1 MSKEK
6 SLEARAKRAESLVAM
21 NLVKRSGDRFLVG
34 AKQSRGKQGQHEV
47 WRDEQKKVRCTCE
60 DFAEAIKS
68 DPKFRCEHI
77 IAIKLSLARVM
88 PEMAKTAKGNSVT
101 DISERMKPSVSS
113 SDHGQSQLSV
123 VRPQS
128 PAKENTR
135 KMPTEYLNHPLEV
148 KPEADEART
157 SASFCDLLKRLS
169 APIPEEFIKQ
179 REGWRDRN
187 GETHF
192 VDYIEWHTVADLLDQ
207 IAPDWSHSVRA
218 IVQIGGIVAVTA
230 AITIQGVTR
239 EGVGTG
245 PAESETG
252 IKKAEHDALKRAAV
266 KFGMAR
272 ELYQRDD
279 DGEHQSAAA
288 PTLPKDPLAK
298 SLPDLITP
306 KQLVAIRA
314 IAHAQGVK
322 AEEECQTLYQCKLEE
337 LSRKA
342 ASALIDHLK
351 SRPQQGADLQQEA
364 AS

>member
-1 MSKEK
+1 
-6 SLEARAKRAESLVAM
+6 
-21 NLVKRSGDRFLVG
+21 
-34 AKQSRGKQGQHEV
+34 
-47 WRDEQKKVRCTCE
+47 
-60 DFAEAIKS
+60 
-68 DPKFRCEHI
+68 
-77 IAIKLSLARVM
+77 
-88 PEMAKTAKGNSVT
+88 
-101 DISERMKPSVSS
+101 
-113 SDHGQSQLSV
+113 
-123 VRPQS
+123 
-128 PAKENTR
+128 
-135 KMPTEYLNHPLEV
+135 MPTEYLNHPLEV
-148 KPEADEART
+148 KPEADETRT

-192 VDYIEWHTVADLLDQ
+192 VDYIEWHTVADLLDR
-207 IAPDWSHSVRA
+207 IAPEWSHSVRA

-272 ELYQRDD
+272 ELYQKDD
-279 DGEHQSAAA
+279 DGEHQPAA
-288 PTLPKDPLAK
+288 PQALPKDPLAK

-351 SRPQQGADLQQEA
+351 LCPQNGAGLQEEA